1 MSRFPSVYTGPVNQR
16 GEINTT
22 KVKDLS
28 SFIIKKGTI
37 EEALPAEV
45 KCCACSFGCSRTG
58 GVDMVQYSLEG
69 TNNKTGYSL
78 LPLTTDILK
87 TALKW
92 LPDQKY
98 KDEGYRVHTVLQ
110 GVHEYAKAVS
120 KWSFHTMKFAE
131 LKDFIEGQDWEI
143 NNLPGCP
150 VWGNAV
156 IDGVL
161 SLDNDE

>member
-98 KDEGYRVHTVLQ
+98 KDEGYRVHTVCVCNLATGSLKSYQ
-110 GVHEYAKAVS
+110 RMAVL
-120 KWSFHTMKFAE
+120 FR
-131 LKDFIEGQDWEI
+131 
-143 NNLPGCP
+143 NLSSCC
-150 VWGNAV
+150 
-156 IDGVL
+156 
-161 SLDNDE
+161 